1 MRGAARHRV
10 EVAANHHGN
19 LRRRRDLL
27 QALEQGVDLPEFHV
41 VELGVGVDVGVR
53 HAEQLTLTLR
63 RLDAGLLQRL
73 EHDDQ
78 RDVVLHQPVERVLLL
93 GGPAERLH
101 QRERRFV
108 ELHLVLLDQREPV
121 LLEKDGAPVDD
132 VRALAEHLRR
142 LLLVHRGV
150 ASLGELPGEE
160 VLEVV
165 ALHLLQ
171 TEDVRVVH
179 DDLLEDVLP
188 PVVPA
193 QRPLRRVPVHLARGV
208 EIRED
213 VVREHRESPA
223 LAPVVSRDG
232 HQVTPRRRRRRDD
245 SAGGERLG
253 RAAPGAGGGIH
264 RDDLKLEQVPDV
276 VHRGAV
282 PLLPAHLRPRL
293 RLILSDVLRFDVPRG
308 PVRLVMAGL
317 GVEVVTRAV
326 RGRVVRL
333 VLQVGRPPQ
342 RVALLLVQ
350 TLGYAVAHPLPPRL
364 CEALLV
370 AVVRLAVD
378 VLQHRGFAGVDAAH
392 RSLPVRSAAVPP
404 VPQVGAVRGIRLRDV
419 GGGRRAVP
427 LARHD
432 VR

>member
-1 MRGAARHRV
+1 MRGAARDRV
-10 EVAANHHGN
+10 EVAADHHGN

-93 GGPAERLH
+93 GGPAERFY
-101 QRERRFV
+101 QGERRFV
-108 ELHLVLLDQREPV
+108 ELHLVLLDQHEPV

-171 TEDVRVVH
+171 AEDVRVVH

-188 PVVPA
+188 PVVPT

-213 VVREHRESPA
+213 VVREHGESPA
-223 LAPVVSRDG
+223 LAPVVSRHG

-253 RAAPGAGGGIH
+253 RAATGAGGGIH

-276 VHRGAV
+276 VRRGAV
-282 PLLPAHLRPRL
+282 TLLPAHLLPRL
-293 RLILSDVLRFDVPRG
+293 RLILGDRRFDVPRG
-308 PVRLVMAGL
+308 PVLLVMAVG
-317 GVEVVTRAV
+317 GVEVVTRAA

-333 VLQVGRPPQ
+333 VLQVGRSPQ

-364 CEALLV
+364 REALLV